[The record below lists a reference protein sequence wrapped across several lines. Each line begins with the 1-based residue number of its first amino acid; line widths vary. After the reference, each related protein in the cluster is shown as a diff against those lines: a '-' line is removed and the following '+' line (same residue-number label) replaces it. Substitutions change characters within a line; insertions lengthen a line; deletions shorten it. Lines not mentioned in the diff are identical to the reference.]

1 MPGRLLITLQRQASA
16 MRGLKHKRSSS
27 HLLLWRS
34 GESESTT
41 TITDLCDARPLI
53 NDCRRNSAL
62 TRRLQAWSMLARWS
76 ASSSWHWS
84 CIWAHLATK
93 NQIEIKPWISCP
105 ISVVQDAPFLFL
117 TRTAEETFAGALPSW
132 FWYGYAYEPFVL
144 PSPCFVPGAMPWH
157 SMASLVLIATGPH

>member
-41 TITDLCDARPLI
+41 TITDLCDVRPLI

-105 ISVVQDAPFLFL
+105 ISPG
-117 TRTAEETFAGALPSW
+117 RTI
-132 FWYGYAYEPFVL
+132 FVL
-144 PSPCFVPGAMPWH
+144 DQNCGRNELWKKRLLALCRLGFGMRMRMSPLFCLL
-157 SMASLVLIATGPH
+157 LVLCPVPCLGISWPHLY